1 MKQPAE
7 TDMRWPFLIVLLL
20 AALASWASPPHDF
33 HVCITQIDYSSEK
46 GRLEITLKL
55 FTDDLEGTLE
65 KMGAPKLRIGSGKL
79 EHPLSDSLIH
89 AYLGHRFGLEADGTE
104 LKLDWVGKEVEMDAT
119 WCYVECPLPSG
130 TKELQVWNRILLER
144 FDDQANIVHFKSAA
158 QTQSL
163 MLDRGEDRGK
173 FAL

>member
-1 MKQPAE
+1 MIS
-7 TDMRWPFLIVLLL
+7 MF
-20 AALASWASPPHDF
+20 ASPKSTIRPKKAGWKSH
-33 HVCITQIDYSSEK
+33 SSFSPMTWRARWKNWEPQNC
-46 GRLEITLKL
+46 GLAVGNWNIPST
-55 FTDDLEGTLE
+55 
-65 KMGAPKLRIGSGKL
+65 
-79 EHPLSDSLIH
+79 DSLIH

-104 LKLDWVGKEVEMDAT
+104 LKLAWVGKEVEMDAT

-163 MLDRGEDRGK
+163 MLDSGRRQGK
-173 FAL
+173 IRPIAYPKAIPYPTLEYSD